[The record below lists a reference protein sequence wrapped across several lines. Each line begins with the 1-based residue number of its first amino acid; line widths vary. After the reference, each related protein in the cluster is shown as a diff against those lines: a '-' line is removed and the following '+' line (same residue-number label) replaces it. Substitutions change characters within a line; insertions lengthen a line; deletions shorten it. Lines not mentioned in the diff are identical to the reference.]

1 MDLSRTFDQL
11 KIKFADNITGDIT
24 EQAMRDF
31 VESIFQYG
39 GLRITPQD
47 FMPNPGQ
54 TIGTNFTCVN
64 QFLSPSAT
72 SSDVQPDSNSG
83 TIKILR
89 AGVYIINIS
98 LSFSGSNNSEW
109 SGSLFKND
117 IDMEVCTF
125 SELLRPAGEIGN
137 VGGFDPL
144 VIKADDILEYRVKAN
159 STNKTFLLVSGQFT
173 VFRIG

>member
-11 KIKFADNITGDIT
+11 KIKLADNRTGDIT
-24 EQAMRDF
+24 EQVMRDF
-31 VESIFQYG
+31 VESVFQYG

-47 FMPNPGQ
+47 FLPNPGQ
-54 TIGTNFTCVN
+54 TIDTDFTCIN
-64 QFLSPSAT
+64 QFLEPST
-72 SSDVQPDSNSG
+72 SSSDVQPDSNNG

-98 LSFSGSNNSEW
+98 LSFTGSNNSEW
-109 SGSLFKND
+109 DGSLFKND
-117 IDMEVCTF
+117 IDMEICTF
-125 SELLRPAGEIGN
+125 KELLRPAGEIGN

-144 VIKADDILEYRVKAN
+144 VVEDNDVLEYRVRAN
-159 STNKTFLLVSGQFT
+159 GMNKNFLLESGQFS